1 MNSLKLLFVLLI
13 TISIAKAQAVKFSS
27 DQPEAGTKVSFTYDP
42 AGTALKDQENIT
54 CRLYTFYST
63 ANPVG
68 KAIDLVKDGSIY
80 KGEFNSADSTT
91 LIGLRFSN
99 DDDFDGYILQFTKQ
113 SKVLPETY
121 LNEGNLLGLNGRYY
135 LGIPLDQ
142 PRGLALYKKAFEL
155 KPELKEKNLQ
165 SYLSLELQ
173 VDQETGTTLINENL
187 SRLSKIENPSEKDL
201 SLSLN
206 LYNQLKKEAEADS
219 VGKIILNKY
228 PNGKYAYNE
237 AFRDFYKEA
246 DPLVREQKA
255 TELISKFN
263 LNDGTEENA
272 DKLSMI
278 NSLLAS
284 SFSEAQNNEKFEFY
298 ANKIDDKLTRA
309 SLYNQNAWPSAEE
322 NRNVDFAS
330 KISKESL
337 DLVEQAKNDEVP
349 TRFSNRDEYIKN
361 LNSTYGMYADT
372 YALLL
377 YRQGNF
383 KDALAMQEK
392 AIANFTREDPEILTR
407 RVIYLVKNAEYEKA
421 FNEAE
426 RLTKEGM
433 GSDTLKSE
441 LKDLYVILKKEG
453 SFETYWAGVENIAKE
468 KKNAELMQKMINI
481 TAPAFS
487 LNNLKGEKVSLSDF
501 KGKMVVLDYW
511 ATWCGPCIASFPGM
525 QKAIAKYAD
534 NPNVVFLFVNTW
546 EDLEGRE
553 TKVDEFITK
562 NKYSFNVL
570 YDTPNVKDPDTFDV
584 VSAYKVS
591 GIPTKFFIDGEG
603 NIRYKSVGFSGSDD
617 GVVKEIDA
625 LVDLLVKK

>member
-121 LNEGNLLGLNGRYY
+121 LNEGNLLGLNGKYY

-322 NRNVDFAS
+322 NRSVDFAS
-330 KISKESL
+330 KISKKSL

-481 TAPAFS
+481 PAPAFS